1 MSHCALLPGS
11 ENMRAPV
18 HGNQLLKHK
27 KRVKTFDEKKT
38 DPSTIDTQI
47 WNANVME
54 LMGNKKQVQLI
65 NDNSSSKLMD
75 EKGPTLGCSSLRNHF
90 A

>member
-1 MSHCALLPGS
+1 
-11 ENMRAPV
+11 MRAPV
-18 HGNQLLKHK
+18 HGNQLLNHK
-27 KRVKTFDEKKT
+27 KLVKTFGEKKNFET
-38 DPSTIDTQI
+38 LEIADPSTIDTQI

-65 NDNSSSKLMD
+65 NDNSSSQLMD

>member
-1 MSHCALLPGS
+1 MV
-11 ENMRAPV
+11 R
-18 HGNQLLKHK
+18 
-27 KRVKTFDEKKT
+27 TFGEKKPPKT
-38 DPSTIDTQI
+38 IENADSSIDTQI

-54 LMGNKKQVQLI
+54 LMGTKKQVQLI

>member
-1 MSHCALLPGS
+1 
-11 ENMRAPV
+11 MRAPV
-18 HGNQLLKHK
+18 HGNQLPNHK
-27 KRVKTFDEKKT
+27 KLVKTFDEKKKFET
-38 DPSTIDTQI
+38 LEIADSSIDTQI
-47 WNANVME
+47 WNTNVVE
-54 LMGNKKQVQLI
+54 LMGTEKQVQLI

>member
-1 MSHCALLPGS
+1 
-11 ENMRAPV
+11 MRAPV
-18 HGNQLLKHK
+18 HGNQLLNHK
-27 KRVKTFDEKKT
+27 KLVKTFGEKKNFET
-38 DPSTIDTQI
+38 LEIADPSTIDTQI